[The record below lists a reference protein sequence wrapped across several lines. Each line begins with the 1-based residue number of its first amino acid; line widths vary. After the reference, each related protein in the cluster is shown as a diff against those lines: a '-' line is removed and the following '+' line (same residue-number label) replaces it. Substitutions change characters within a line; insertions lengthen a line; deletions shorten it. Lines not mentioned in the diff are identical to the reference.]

1 MRNNPF
7 STGSEHGNR
16 MTNPADSNN
25 PISTPFSFATPPR
38 TPVQVGPEMSMIEA
52 KTVSSL
58 KSLLGNIA
66 ETFRE
71 HGMVDLAVEAE
82 KVADLL

>member
-1 MRNNPF
+1 
-7 STGSEHGNR
+7 

-25 PISTPFSFATPPR
+25 PISTPFSFATRPR
-38 TPVQVGPEMSMIEA
+38 STPVQVGPEMTMIQVD
-52 KTVSSL
+52 TVNSL

-71 HGMVDLAVEAE
+71 HGMVDLAAEAE

>member
-7 STGSEHGNR
+7 STGSEEGNR

-25 PISTPFSFATPPR
+25 PINQPFTFASPPR
-38 TPVQVGPEMSMIEA
+38 TPVQVGPEMTMIQVQ
-52 KTVSSL
+52 TVSSL

-71 HGMVDLAVEAE
+71 HGMVDLAAEAE